1 MNKRKCKKLFYKES
15 AKWLL
20 KRGWTDGYISPN
32 TIKYVVRKLE
42 KLTKLK
48 LLYYLHNKVEE
59 DCFVIRKEV
68 NNDYNNTNVATICR
82 RRHCSNRIIILFVC
96 WNNFSVGFL

>member
-1 MNKRKCKKLFYKES
+1 M
-15 AKWLL
+15 

-59 DCFVIRKEV
+59 DCFVIRKEA
-68 NNDYNNTNVATICR
+68 NND
-82 RRHCSNRIIILFVC
+82 
-96 WNNFSVGFL
+96 

>member
-1 MNKRKCKKLFYKES
+1 MKTRLTKKLFYKES

-20 KRGWTDGYISPN
+20 KSGWTVGYISPN

-48 LLYYLHNKVEE
+48 LIYYLHNEVEK
-59 DCFVIRKEV
+59 DCFIIRVKK
-68 NNDYNNTNVATICR
+68 
-82 RRHCSNRIIILFVC
+82 
-96 WNNFSVGFL
+96 

>member
-1 MNKRKCKKLFYKES
+1 MDIVISFVDCKDKVWMKSYLKTIHNQSQLFPY
-15 AKWLL
+15 
-20 KRGWTDGYISPN
+20 YQFYNHN

-59 DCFVIRKEV
+59 DYFVIRKEV
-68 NNDYNNTNVATICR
+68 NND
-82 RRHCSNRIIILFVC
+82 
-96 WNNFSVGFL
+96 